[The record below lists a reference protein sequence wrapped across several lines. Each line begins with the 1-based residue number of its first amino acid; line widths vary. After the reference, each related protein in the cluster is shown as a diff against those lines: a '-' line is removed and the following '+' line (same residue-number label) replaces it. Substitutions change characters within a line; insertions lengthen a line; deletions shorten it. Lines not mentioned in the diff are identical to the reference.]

1 MRLGADAPALGLDA
15 SPALARPAL
24 RRRTRERA
32 ARHRPRPPRAFS
44 GDAPKGDADPPPPR
58 PSPHFGMS
66 RKARKALMRP
76 YEPTCVERALAAALL
91 EETAEGL
98 GEAPE
103 AHDVAFLVAD
113 VPTELGGC
121 EKVVW
126 FASSSAADAKPW
138 ERPVVRLVLG
148 VREAAASAD
157 VSPHKWA
164 RNRILTTS
172 ALTELE
178 RAIVKVAAGKVA
190 RVVPDA
196 KTQLLKQKTKRSSE
210 TSTSTSESSS
220 SSSDALDAL
229 DLPRYDANHWF
240 EFAMRRGVRESRAAL
255 PAAIARVKR
264 DKTREND
271 SALFAWAN
279 AFVSSRREGLD
290 SAGVARAS
298 RDRQVVAMLVSADG
312 ALLDC
317 AVNTNARN
325 QALHAEVN
333 LLAPWLEGLVTPE
346 GAEVEDAEDASEE
359 DEDKRNENENE
370 NENETPR
377 LPAGARVL
385 VTLQCCRMCAALI
398 CAASD
403 DARARHG
410 VQTLRDVVYAEED
423 DGKYSDDTA
432 LQRRGWEREW
442 RSGREEGDDERAG

>member
-1 MRLGADAPALGLDA
+1 MRLGAGAPALGLDA
-15 SPALARPAL
+15 SPTLARPAL
-24 RRRTRERA
+24 RRHTRERA
-32 ARHRPRPPRAFS
+32 ARHRPRPPNAFS

-76 YEPTCVERALAAALL
+76 YEPTRAERALAAALL

-98 GEAPE
+98 GEAPP
-103 AHDVAFLVAD
+103 HDVAFLVAD

-164 RNRILTTS
+164 RKRILTTS

-196 KTQLLKQKTKRSSE
+196 KTQLKQKTKRAE
-210 TSTSTSESSS
+210 TSTSESSS
-220 SSSDALDAL
+220 STSDALDAL
-229 DLPRYDANHWF
+229 NLPRYDANHWF

-271 SALFAWAN
+271 ASLFAWAN

-290 SAGVARAS
+290 SARVARAA

-346 GAEVEDAEDASEE
+346 GAEVEGADA
-359 DEDKRNENENE
+359 EDKRNENENE
-370 NENETPR
+370 SESESETPR

-442 RSGREEGDDERAG
+442 RSGREEGDDEPG

>member
-1 MRLGADAPALGLDA
+1 MRLGAGAPALSCDA
-15 SPALARPAL
+15 SPTLARPAL
-24 RRRTRERA
+24 RRHPRERA

-44 GDAPKGDADPPPPR
+44 GDAPKGDAPR

-76 YEPTCVERALAAALL
+76 YEPTRAERALAAALL

-98 GEAPE
+98 GEAPP
-103 AHDVAFLVAD
+103 HDVAFLVAD

-126 FASSSAADAKPW
+126 FASSAADAKPW
-138 ERPVVRLVLG
+138 ERPVARLVLG

-196 KTQLLKQKTKRSSE
+196 KTQTREDAKTKRAQS
-210 TSTSTSESSS
+210 STSDESSTSISESSIS
-220 SSSDALDAL
+220 EDALAR
-229 DLPRYDANHWF
+229 LPRHDANHWA

-271 SALFAWAN
+271 ASLFAWAN
-279 AFVSSRREGLD
+279 AFISSRREGLD
-290 SAGVARAS
+290 AARVARSA
-298 RDRQVVAMLVSADG
+298 RDRLVVAMLVSADG

-333 LLAPWLEGLVTPE
+333 LLAPWLEG
-346 GAEVEDAEDASEE
+346 GDAQDASEE
-359 DEDKRNENENE
+359 DEDEGNENENE
-370 NENETPR
+370 NENVPK

-410 VQTLRDVVYAEED
+410 VETLRDVVYAEED

-442 RSGREEGDDERAG
+442 QCGREESDDEPSDEP

>member
-1 MRLGADAPALGLDA
+1 MRLGAVAPALGLDA
-15 SPALARPAL
+15 SPTLARPAL

-44 GDAPKGDADPPPPR
+44 WDAPKGDADPPPPR

-91 EETAEGL
+91 EETTEGL
-98 GEAPE
+98 GEAPRS
-103 AHDVAFLVAD
+103 HDVAFLVAD

-196 KTQLLKQKTKRSSE
+196 KSRQKQKTKRSSE
-210 TSTSTSESSS
+210 TSTSTSSSS

-264 DKTREND
+264 DETREND

-290 SAGVARAS
+290 SARVARAS

-333 LLAPWLEGLVTPE
+333 LLAPWLEGLVE
-346 GAEVEDAEDASEE
+346 S
-359 DEDKRNENENE
+359 ENENE

-442 RSGREEGDDERAG
+442 RSGREEGDDDEPG

>member
-1 MRLGADAPALGLDA
+1 
-15 SPALARPAL
+15 
-24 RRRTRERA
+24 
-32 ARHRPRPPRAFS
+32 
-44 GDAPKGDADPPPPR
+44 
-58 PSPHFGMS
+58 MS

-76 YEPTCVERALAAALL
+76 YEPTRAERALAAALL

-98 GEAPE
+98 GEAPP
-103 AHDVAFLVAD
+103 HDVAFLVAD

-126 FASSSAADAKPW
+126 FASSAADAKPW
-138 ERPVVRLVLG
+138 ERPVARLVLG

-178 RAIVKVAAGKVA
+178 RAVVKVAAGKVA

-196 KTQLLKQKTKRSSE
+196 KTRLKQKTKRVE
-210 TSTSTSESSS
+210 TSSSESSS
-220 SSSDALDAL
+220 STSDKSSTSDALN
-229 DLPRYDANHWF
+229 LPRYDANPWF

-264 DKTREND
+264 DETREND
-271 SALFAWAN
+271 ASLFAWAN
-279 AFVSSRREGLD
+279 AFVSSRREGL
-290 SAGVARAS
+290 AAARVARAA

-346 GAEVEDAEDASEE
+346 GAEVEGADAEDASEE
-359 DEDKRNENENE
+359 DEDKRNE

-410 VQTLRDVVYAEED
+410 VETLRDVVYAEED
-423 DGKYSDDTA
+423 VGKYSDDTA

-442 RSGREEGDDERAG
+442 RSGREEGDDELVTSW

>member
-1 MRLGADAPALGLDA
+1 MRLGAGAPALGLDA
-15 SPALARPAL
+15 SPTLARPAL
-24 RRRTRERA
+24 RRHTRERA
-32 ARHRPRPPRAFS
+32 ARHRPRPPNAFS

-76 YEPTCVERALAAALL
+76 YEPTRAERALAAALL

-98 GEAPE
+98 GEAPP
-103 AHDVAFLVAD
+103 HDVAFLVAD

-126 FASSSAADAKPW
+126 FASSAADAKPW
-138 ERPVVRLVLG
+138 ERPVARLVLG

-196 KTQLLKQKTKRSSE
+196 KTQLKQKTKRAE
-210 TSTSTSESSS
+210 TSTSESSS
-220 SSSDALDAL
+220 STSDALDAL
-229 DLPRYDANHWF
+229 NLPRYDANHWF

-271 SALFAWAN
+271 ASLFAWAN

-290 SAGVARAS
+290 SARVARAA

-333 LLAPWLEGLVTPE
+333 LLAPWLEGLVE
-346 GAEVEDAEDASEE
+346 S
-359 DEDKRNENENE
+359 ENENE

-442 RSGREEGDDERAG
+442 RSGREEGDDEPG

>member
-1 MRLGADAPALGLDA
+1 
-15 SPALARPAL
+15 
-24 RRRTRERA
+24 
-32 ARHRPRPPRAFS
+32 
-44 GDAPKGDADPPPPR
+44 
-58 PSPHFGMS
+58 MS

-76 YEPTCVERALAAALL
+76 YEPTRAERALAAALL

-98 GEAPE
+98 GEAPP
-103 AHDVAFLVAD
+103 HDVAFLVAD

-126 FASSSAADAKPW
+126 FASSAADAKPW
-138 ERPVVRLVLG
+138 ERPVARLVLG

-196 KTQLLKQKTKRSSE
+196 KTQTREDAKTKRAQS
-210 TSTSTSESSS
+210 STSDESSTSISESSIS
-220 SSSDALDAL
+220 EDALAR
-229 DLPRYDANHWF
+229 LPRHDANHWA

-271 SALFAWAN
+271 ASLFAWAN
-279 AFVSSRREGLD
+279 AFISSRREGLD
-290 SAGVARAS
+290 AARVARSA
-298 RDRQVVAMLVSADG
+298 RDRLVVAMLVSADG

-333 LLAPWLEGLVTPE
+333 LLAPWLEG
-346 GAEVEDAEDASEE
+346 GDAQDASEE
-359 DEDKRNENENE
+359 DEDEGNENENE
-370 NENETPR
+370 NENVPK

-410 VQTLRDVVYAEED
+410 VETLRDVVYAEED

-442 RSGREEGDDERAG
+442 RYGREEGESRSHSQT

>member
-1 MRLGADAPALGLDA
+1 MRLGAGAPALGLNA
-15 SPALARPAL
+15 SPTLARPAL
-24 RRRTRERA
+24 RCHTRERA
-32 ARHRPRPPRAFS
+32 ARHRPRPPHAFS

-76 YEPTCVERALAAALL
+76 YEPTRAERALAAALL

-98 GEAPE
+98 GEAPP
-103 AHDVAFLVAD
+103 HDVAFLVAD

-126 FASSSAADAKPW
+126 FASSAADAKPW
-138 ERPVVRLVLG
+138 ERPVARLVLG

-190 RVVPDA
+190 RVVPDV
-196 KTQLLKQKTKRSSE
+196 KTQTEVSKRAQS
-210 TSTSTSESSS
+210 STSESST
-220 SSSDALDAL
+220 SDALAR
-229 DLPRYDANHWF
+229 LPRYDANHWA
-240 EFAMRRGVRESRAAL
+240 EFATRRGVRESRAAL

-264 DKTREND
+264 DKTRESD
-271 SALFAWAN
+271 ASLFAWAN

-290 SAGVARAS
+290 AARVARAA
-298 RDRQVVAMLVSADG
+298 RDRLVVAMLVSADG

-333 LLAPWLEGLVTPE
+333 LLAPWLEGLATPE
-346 GAEVEDAEDASEE
+346 GAEVEGAAAEDASEE
-359 DEDKRNENENE
+359 DDDKR

-385 VTLQCCRMCAALI
+385 VTLQCCRMCAELI

-410 VQTLRDVVYAEED
+410 VETLRDVVYAEED

-442 RSGREEGDDERAG
+442 RSGREEGDDR

>member
-1 MRLGADAPALGLDA
+1 
-15 SPALARPAL
+15 
-24 RRRTRERA
+24 
-32 ARHRPRPPRAFS
+32 
-44 GDAPKGDADPPPPR
+44 
-58 PSPHFGMS
+58 MS

-76 YEPTCVERALAAALL
+76 YEPTRAERALAAALL

-98 GEAPE
+98 GEAPP
-103 AHDVAFLVAD
+103 HDVAFLVAD

-126 FASSSAADAKPW
+126 FASSAADAKPW
-138 ERPVVRLVLG
+138 ERPVARLVLG

-196 KTQLLKQKTKRSSE
+196 KTQTREDAKTKRAQS
-210 TSTSTSESSS
+210 STSDESSTSISESSIS
-220 SSSDALDAL
+220 EDALAR
-229 DLPRYDANHWF
+229 LPRHDANHWA

-271 SALFAWAN
+271 ASLFAWAN
-279 AFVSSRREGLD
+279 AFISSRREGLD
-290 SAGVARAS
+290 AARVARSA
-298 RDRQVVAMLVSADG
+298 RDRLVVAMLVSADG

-333 LLAPWLEGLVTPE
+333 LLAPWLEGG
-346 GAEVEDAEDASEE
+346 GAQDASEE
-359 DEDKRNENENE
+359 DEDEGNENENE
-370 NENETPR
+370 NENVPK

-410 VQTLRDVVYAEED
+410 VETLRDVVYAEED

-442 RSGREEGDDERAG
+442 QCGREESDDEPSDEP

>member
-1 MRLGADAPALGLDA
+1 MRLGAGAPALGRDA

-24 RRRTRERA
+24 RRHPRERA
-32 ARHRPRPPRAFS
+32 ARHRPRPPHAFS

-76 YEPTCVERALAAALL
+76 YEPTRAERALAAALL

-98 GEAPE
+98 GEAPP
-103 AHDVAFLVAD
+103 HDVAFLVAD

-126 FASSSAADAKPW
+126 FASSAADAKPW
-138 ERPVVRLVLG
+138 ERPVARLVLG

-196 KTQLLKQKTKRSSE
+196 KTQLKQKTKRAE
-210 TSTSTSESSS
+210 TSTSESSS
-220 SSSDALDAL
+220 STSDALDAL
-229 DLPRYDANHWF
+229 NLPRYDANHWF

-271 SALFAWAN
+271 ASLFAWAN

-290 SAGVARAS
+290 SARVARAA

-333 LLAPWLEGLVTPE
+333 LLAPWLEGLATPE
-346 GAEVEDAEDASEE
+346 GAEVEGAAAEDASEE
-359 DEDKRNENENE
+359 DDDKR

-442 RSGREEGDDERAG
+442 RSGREEGDDEPG

>member
-1 MRLGADAPALGLDA
+1 
-15 SPALARPAL
+15 
-24 RRRTRERA
+24 
-32 ARHRPRPPRAFS
+32 
-44 GDAPKGDADPPPPR
+44 
-58 PSPHFGMS
+58 MS

-76 YEPTCVERALAAALL
+76 YEPTRAERALAAALL

-98 GEAPE
+98 GEAPP
-103 AHDVAFLVAD
+103 HDVAFLVAD

-126 FASSSAADAKPW
+126 FASSAADAKPW
-138 ERPVVRLVLG
+138 ERPVARLVLG

-178 RAIVKVAAGKVA
+178 RAVVKVAAGKVA

-196 KTQLLKQKTKRSSE
+196 KTRLKQKTKRVE
-210 TSTSTSESSS
+210 TSSSESSS
-220 SSSDALDAL
+220 STSDKSSTSDALN
-229 DLPRYDANHWF
+229 LPRYDANPWF

-264 DKTREND
+264 DETREND
-271 SALFAWAN
+271 ASLFAWAN

-290 SAGVARAS
+290 AARVARAA

-346 GAEVEDAEDASEE
+346 GAEVEGADAEDASEE
-359 DEDKRNENENE
+359 DEDKRNE

-410 VQTLRDVVYAEED
+410 VETLRDVVYAEED
-423 DGKYSDDTA
+423 VGKYSDDTA

-442 RSGREEGDDERAG
+442 RSGREEGDDEPG

>member
-24 RRRTRERA
+24 RRHTRERA
-32 ARHRPRPPRAFS
+32 ARPRPRPPHAFS

-91 EETAEGL
+91 EETTEGL
-98 GEAPE
+98 GEAPP
-103 AHDVAFLVAD
+103 HDVAFLVAD

-196 KTQLLKQKTKRSSE
+196 KTQPIKQKTKRGSE
-210 TSTSTSESSS
+210 TSTSESSSSS

-264 DKTREND
+264 DETREND

-290 SAGVARAS
+290 AARVARAA

-333 LLAPWLEGLVTPE
+333 LLAPWLEGLVE
-346 GAEVEDAEDASEE
+346 SEN
-359 DEDKRNENENE
+359 DDE

-442 RSGREEGDDERAG
+442 RSGREEGER

>member
-1 MRLGADAPALGLDA
+1 
-15 SPALARPAL
+15 
-24 RRRTRERA
+24 
-32 ARHRPRPPRAFS
+32 
-44 GDAPKGDADPPPPR
+44 
-58 PSPHFGMS
+58 MS

-76 YEPTCVERALAAALL
+76 YEPTRAERALAAALL

-98 GEAPE
+98 GEAPP
-103 AHDVAFLVAD
+103 HDVAFLVAD

-126 FASSSAADAKPW
+126 FASSAADAKPW
-138 ERPVVRLVLG
+138 ERPVARLVLG

-157 VSPHKWA
+157 VSPHRWA

-196 KTQLLKQKTKRSSE
+196 KTQTREDAKTKRAQS
-210 TSTSTSESSS
+210 STSDESSTSISESSIS
-220 SSSDALDAL
+220 EDALAR
-229 DLPRYDANHWF
+229 LPRHDANHWA

-271 SALFAWAN
+271 ASLFAWAN
-279 AFVSSRREGLD
+279 AFISSRREGLD
-290 SAGVARAS
+290 AARVARSA
-298 RDRQVVAMLVSADG
+298 RDRLVVAMLVSADG

-333 LLAPWLEGLVTPE
+333 LLAPWLEG
-346 GAEVEDAEDASEE
+346 GDAQDASEE
-359 DEDKRNENENE
+359 DEDEGNENENE
-370 NENETPR
+370 NENVPK

-410 VQTLRDVVYAEED
+410 VETLRDVVYAEED

-442 RSGREEGDDERAG
+442 QCGREESDDEPSDEP

>member
-1 MRLGADAPALGLDA
+1 
-15 SPALARPAL
+15 
-24 RRRTRERA
+24 
-32 ARHRPRPPRAFS
+32 
-44 GDAPKGDADPPPPR
+44 
-58 PSPHFGMS
+58 MS

-76 YEPTCVERALAAALL
+76 YEPTRAERALAAALL

-98 GEAPE
+98 GEAPP
-103 AHDVAFLVAD
+103 HDVAFLVAD

-126 FASSSAADAKPW
+126 FASSAADAKPW
-138 ERPVVRLVLG
+138 ERPVARLVLG

-178 RAIVKVAAGKVA
+178 RAVVKVAAGKVA

-196 KTQLLKQKTKRSSE
+196 KTRLKQKTKRVE
-210 TSTSTSESSS
+210 TSSSESSS
-220 SSSDALDAL
+220 STSDKSSTSDALN
-229 DLPRYDANHWF
+229 LPRYDANPWF

-264 DKTREND
+264 DETREND
-271 SALFAWAN
+271 ASLFAWAN

-290 SAGVARAS
+290 AARVARAA

-333 LLAPWLEGLVTPE
+333 LLAPWLEGLATPE
-346 GAEVEDAEDASEE
+346 GAEVEGAAAEDASEE
-359 DEDKRNENENE
+359 DDDKR

-410 VQTLRDVVYAEED
+410 VETLRDVVYAEED

-442 RSGREEGDDERAG
+442 RSGREEGDDR

>member
-1 MRLGADAPALGLDA
+1 
-15 SPALARPAL
+15 
-24 RRRTRERA
+24 
-32 ARHRPRPPRAFS
+32 
-44 GDAPKGDADPPPPR
+44 
-58 PSPHFGMS
+58 MS

-76 YEPTCVERALAAALL
+76 YEPTRAERALAAALL

-98 GEAPE
+98 GEAPP
-103 AHDVAFLVAD
+103 HDVAFLVAD

-126 FASSSAADAKPW
+126 FASSAADAKPW
-138 ERPVVRLVLG
+138 ERPVARLVLG

-196 KTQLLKQKTKRSSE
+196 KTQTREDAKTKRAQS
-210 TSTSTSESSS
+210 STSDESSTSISESSIS
-220 SSSDALDAL
+220 EDALAR
-229 DLPRYDANHWF
+229 LPRHDANHWA

-271 SALFAWAN
+271 ASLFAWAN
-279 AFVSSRREGLD
+279 AFISSRREGLD
-290 SAGVARAS
+290 AARVARSA
-298 RDRQVVAMLVSADG
+298 RDRLVVAMLVSADG

-333 LLAPWLEGLVTPE
+333 LLAPWLEG
-346 GAEVEDAEDASEE
+346 GDAQDASEE
-359 DEDKRNENENE
+359 DEDEGNENENE
-370 NENETPR
+370 NENVPK

-403 DARARHG
+403 DARVRHG
-410 VQTLRDVVYAEED
+410 VETLRDVVYAEED

-442 RSGREEGDDERAG
+442 RYGREEGDDEPCDEP

>member
-1 MRLGADAPALGLDA
+1 
-15 SPALARPAL
+15 
-24 RRRTRERA
+24 
-32 ARHRPRPPRAFS
+32 
-44 GDAPKGDADPPPPR
+44 
-58 PSPHFGMS
+58 MS

-76 YEPTCVERALAAALL
+76 YEPTRAERALAAALL

-98 GEAPE
+98 GEAPP
-103 AHDVAFLVAD
+103 HDVAFLVAD

-126 FASSSAADAKPW
+126 FASSAADAKPW
-138 ERPVVRLVLG
+138 ERPVARLVLG

-178 RAIVKVAAGKVA
+178 RAVVKVAAGKVA

-196 KTQLLKQKTKRSSE
+196 KTRLKQKTKRVE
-210 TSTSTSESSS
+210 TSSSESSS
-220 SSSDALDAL
+220 STSDKSSTSDALN
-229 DLPRYDANHWF
+229 LPRYDANPWF

-264 DKTREND
+264 DKTRESD
-271 SALFAWAN
+271 ASLFAWAN

-290 SAGVARAS
+290 AARVARAA

-346 GAEVEDAEDASEE
+346 GAEVEGADAEDASEE
-359 DEDKRNENENE
+359 DEDKRNE

-410 VQTLRDVVYAEED
+410 VETLRDVVYAEED
-423 DGKYSDDTA
+423 VGKYSDDTA

-442 RSGREEGDDERAG
+442 RSGREEGDDEPR

>member
-1 MRLGADAPALGLDA
+1 
-15 SPALARPAL
+15 
-24 RRRTRERA
+24 
-32 ARHRPRPPRAFS
+32 
-44 GDAPKGDADPPPPR
+44 
-58 PSPHFGMS
+58 MS

-76 YEPTCVERALAAALL
+76 YEPTRAERALAAALL

-98 GEAPE
+98 GEAPP
-103 AHDVAFLVAD
+103 HDVAFLVAD

-126 FASSSAADAKPW
+126 FASSAADAKPW
-138 ERPVVRLVLG
+138 ERPVARLVLG

-196 KTQLLKQKTKRSSE
+196 KTQTREDAKTKRAQS
-210 TSTSTSESSS
+210 STSDESSTSISESSIS
-220 SSSDALDAL
+220 EDALAR
-229 DLPRYDANHWF
+229 LPRHDANHWA

-271 SALFAWAN
+271 ASLFAWAN
-279 AFVSSRREGLD
+279 AFISSRREGLD
-290 SAGVARAS
+290 AARVARSA
-298 RDRQVVAMLVSADG
+298 RDRLVVAMLVSADG

-333 LLAPWLEGLVTPE
+333 LLAPWLEG
-346 GAEVEDAEDASEE
+346 GDAQDASEE
-359 DEDKRNENENE
+359 DEDEGNENENE
-370 NENETPR
+370 NENVPK

-410 VQTLRDVVYAEED
+410 VETLRDVVYAEED

-442 RSGREEGDDERAG
+442 RYGREEGDDEPCDEP

>member
-1 MRLGADAPALGLDA
+1 
-15 SPALARPAL
+15 
-24 RRRTRERA
+24 
-32 ARHRPRPPRAFS
+32 
-44 GDAPKGDADPPPPR
+44 
-58 PSPHFGMS
+58 MS

-76 YEPTCVERALAAALL
+76 YEPTRAERALAAALL

-98 GEAPE
+98 GEAPP
-103 AHDVAFLVAD
+103 HDVAFLVAD

-126 FASSSAADAKPW
+126 FASSAADAKPW
-138 ERPVVRLVLG
+138 ERPVARLVLG

-178 RAIVKVAAGKVA
+178 RAVVKVAAGKVA

-196 KTQLLKQKTKRSSE
+196 KTRLKQKTKRVE
-210 TSTSTSESSS
+210 TSSSESSS
-220 SSSDALDAL
+220 STSDKSSTSDALN
-229 DLPRYDANHWF
+229 LPRYDANPWF

-264 DKTREND
+264 DETREND
-271 SALFAWAN
+271 ASLFAWAN

-290 SAGVARAS
+290 AARVARAA

-346 GAEVEDAEDASEE
+346 GAEVEGADAKDASEE
-359 DEDKRNENENE
+359 DEDKRNE

-410 VQTLRDVVYAEED
+410 VETLRDVVYAEED
-423 DGKYSDDTA
+423 VGKYSDDTA

-442 RSGREEGDDERAG
+442 RSGREEGDDELVTSW

>member
-1 MRLGADAPALGLDA
+1 
-15 SPALARPAL
+15 
-24 RRRTRERA
+24 
-32 ARHRPRPPRAFS
+32 
-44 GDAPKGDADPPPPR
+44 
-58 PSPHFGMS
+58 MS

-76 YEPTCVERALAAALL
+76 YEPTRAERALAAALL

-98 GEAPE
+98 GEAPP
-103 AHDVAFLVAD
+103 HDVAFLVAD

-126 FASSSAADAKPW
+126 FASSAADAKPW
-138 ERPVVRLVLG
+138 ERPVARLVLG

-196 KTQLLKQKTKRSSE
+196 KTQTREDAKTKRAQS
-210 TSTSTSESSS
+210 STSDESSTSISESSIS
-220 SSSDALDAL
+220 EDALAR
-229 DLPRYDANHWF
+229 LPRHDANHWA

-271 SALFAWAN
+271 ASLFAWAN
-279 AFVSSRREGLD
+279 AFISSRREGLD
-290 SAGVARAS
+290 AARVARSA
-298 RDRQVVAMLVSADG
+298 RDRLVVAMLVSADG

-333 LLAPWLEGLVTPE
+333 LLAPWLEG
-346 GAEVEDAEDASEE
+346 GDAQDASEE
-359 DEDKRNENENE
+359 DEDEGNENENE
-370 NENETPR
+370 NENVPK

-410 VQTLRDVVYAEED
+410 VETLRDVVYAEED

-432 LQRRGWEREW
+432 LQRRGWECEW
-442 RSGREEGDDERAG
+442 QCGREEGDDEPSDEP

>member
-1 MRLGADAPALGLDA
+1 MRLGAVAPALGLDA
-15 SPALARPAL
+15 SPTLARPAL

-32 ARHRPRPPRAFS
+32 ARPRPRPPRAFS
-44 GDAPKGDADPPPPR
+44 WDAPKGDADPPHAKPR

-91 EETAEGL
+91 EETTEGRG
-98 GEAPE
+98 GEAPP
-103 AHDVAFLVAD
+103 HDVAFLVAD

-178 RAIVKVAAGKVA
+178 RAVVKVAAGKVA

-210 TSTSTSESSS
+210 TSTSTSSSS

-264 DKTREND
+264 DETREND

-290 SAGVARAS
+290 AAGVARSA

-333 LLAPWLEGLVTPE
+333 LLAPWLEGLATPE
-346 GAEVEDAEDASEE
+346 GAEFEGADA
-359 DEDKRNENENE
+359 EDKRNENENDD
-370 NENETPR
+370 ENETPR

-442 RSGREEGDDERAG
+442 RSGREEGDNNEPG

>member
-1 MRLGADAPALGLDA
+1 MRLGAGAPALGLDA
-15 SPALARPAL
+15 SPTLARPAL
-24 RRRTRERA
+24 RRHTRERA
-32 ARHRPRPPRAFS
+32 ARHRPRPPHAFS

-76 YEPTCVERALAAALL
+76 YEPTRAERALAAALL

-98 GEAPE
+98 GEAPP
-103 AHDVAFLVAD
+103 HDVAFLVAD

-126 FASSSAADAKPW
+126 FASSAADAKPW
-138 ERPVVRLVLG
+138 ERPVARLVLG

-178 RAIVKVAAGKVA
+178 RAVVKVAAGKVA

-196 KTQLLKQKTKRSSE
+196 KTRLKQKTKRVE
-210 TSTSTSESSS
+210 TSSSESSS
-220 SSSDALDAL
+220 STSDKSSTSDALN
-229 DLPRYDANHWF
+229 LPRYDANPWF

-264 DKTREND
+264 DETREND
-271 SALFAWAN
+271 ASLFAWAN

-290 SAGVARAS
+290 AARVARAA

-346 GAEVEDAEDASEE
+346 GAEVEGADAEDASEE
-359 DEDKRNENENE
+359 DEDKRNE

-410 VQTLRDVVYAEED
+410 VETLRDVVYAEED
-423 DGKYSDDTA
+423 VGKYSDDTA

-442 RSGREEGDDERAG
+442 RSGREEGDDEPG

>member
-1 MRLGADAPALGLDA
+1 MLDPDLAPDN
-15 SPALARPAL
+15 SKMEKKEVPM
-24 RRRTRERA
+24 
-32 ARHRPRPPRAFS
+32 
-44 GDAPKGDADPPPPR
+44 
-58 PSPHFGMS
+58 PSLKFPEPVMLSEEEQKLVPH
-66 RKARKALMRP
+66 
-76 YEPTCVERALAAALL
+76 
-91 EETAEGL
+91 
-98 GEAPE
+98 
-103 AHDVAFLVAD
+103 LVAD

-126 FASSSAADAKPW
+126 FASSAADAKPW
-138 ERPVVRLVLG
+138 ERPVARLVLG

-196 KTQLLKQKTKRSSE
+196 KTQTREDAKTKRAQS
-210 TSTSTSESSS
+210 STSDESSTSISESSIS
-220 SSSDALDAL
+220 EDALAR
-229 DLPRYDANHWF
+229 LPRHDANHWA

-271 SALFAWAN
+271 ASLFAWAN
-279 AFVSSRREGLD
+279 AFISSRREGLD
-290 SAGVARAS
+290 AARVARSA
-298 RDRQVVAMLVSADG
+298 RDRLVVAMLVSADG

-333 LLAPWLEGLVTPE
+333 LLAPWLEG
-346 GAEVEDAEDASEE
+346 GDAQDASEE
-359 DEDKRNENENE
+359 DEDEGNENENE
-370 NENETPR
+370 NENVPK

-410 VQTLRDVVYAEED
+410 VETLRDVVYAEED

-442 RSGREEGDDERAG
+442 RYGREEGESRSHSQR